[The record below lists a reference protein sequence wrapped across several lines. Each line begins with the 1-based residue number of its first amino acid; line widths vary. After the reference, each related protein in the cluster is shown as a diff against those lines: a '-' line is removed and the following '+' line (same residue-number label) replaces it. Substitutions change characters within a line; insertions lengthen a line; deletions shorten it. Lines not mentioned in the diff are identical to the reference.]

1 MTKIA
6 KIEKISSYSDRF
18 YENVPAS
25 CNMEAKKLLG
35 DWMINCFLMI
45 LCLIAPTAWAE
56 SETVL
61 WPSVP
66 FFRGQDAC
74 QHQYQ
79 EAAQDKEE
87 SDRIREMTIH
97 LNMLFKEKQASPDEV
112 KLMRKIITLFP
123 RHKGLRGDRESMG
136 QRLETH
142 LKTSLRLTH
151 RKLMS
156 VDPKLRFQ
164 STSALKAI
172 LAKLD
177 DTEISSELK
186 AADVGL
192 SGFAWGIYSR
202 MPDCHQ
208 EIAVTIYIE
217 VTGAESLRFGWEGP
231 PETVMTTIAEQM
243 TGHFQHTHF
252 PSRVRIGQAYL
263 TILNTP
269 STPVD
274 GRHAD
279 RPEAAQ
285 EYCTSMQ
292 ARLPLQ
298 SEYEYLSQ
306 LGDWR
311 GGVTL
316 FDGLWALANNEV
328 FDPEGRQSM
337 RQLGS
342 DRGNG
347 HSVFFY
353 CVR

>member
-1 MTKIA
+1 MTKIM
-6 KIEKISSYSDRF
+6 KMEGIGNHSDRF
-18 YENVPAS
+18 YENVLAP
-25 CNMEAKKLLG
+25 CNTVVEKSMG
-35 DWMINCFLMI
+35 DWIINCFLMV

-192 SGFAWGIYSR
+192 SGFLKFDTKA
-202 MPDCHQ
+202 
-208 EIAVTIYIE
+208 
-217 VTGAESLRFGWEGP
+217 
-231 PETVMTTIAEQM
+231 
-243 TGHFQHTHF
+243 
-252 PSRVRIGQAYL
+252 
-263 TILNTP
+263 
-269 STPVD
+269 
-274 GRHAD
+274 
-279 RPEAAQ
+279 
-285 EYCTSMQ
+285 
-292 ARLPLQ
+292 
-298 SEYEYLSQ
+298 
-306 LGDWR
+306 
-311 GGVTL
+311 L
-316 FDGLWALANNEV
+316 F
-328 FDPEGRQSM
+328 F
-337 RQLGS
+337 
-342 DRGNG
+342 
-347 HSVFFY
+347 
-353 CVR
+353 